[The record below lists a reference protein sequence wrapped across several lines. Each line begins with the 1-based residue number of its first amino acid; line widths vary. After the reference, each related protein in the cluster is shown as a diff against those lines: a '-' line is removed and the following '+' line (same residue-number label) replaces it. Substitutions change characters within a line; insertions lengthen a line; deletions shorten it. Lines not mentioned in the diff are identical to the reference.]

1 VDVLSNAN
9 ASRLIVQFAM
19 LCVMAISV
27 LASLIAA
34 MLLMRTDRRRQK
46 HL

>member
-9 ASRLIVQFAM
+9 ASRLIIQFSM
-19 LCVMAISV
+19 LCVMAMSV